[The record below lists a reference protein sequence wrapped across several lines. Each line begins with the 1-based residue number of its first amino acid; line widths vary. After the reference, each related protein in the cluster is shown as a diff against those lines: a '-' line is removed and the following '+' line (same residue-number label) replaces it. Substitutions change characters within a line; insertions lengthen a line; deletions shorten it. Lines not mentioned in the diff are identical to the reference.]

1 MNVIDFTQLM
11 QLSAAGLVVAALLVV
26 YLINRSKDAA
36 MAAVLQVSV
45 NTMTDTYKIGVASL
59 KESQEGQRLF
69 YQAKVD
75 DLFEELMSERQERKA
90 ETDKLQ
96 KRIADLECEV
106 NEKDKRIETLEDV
119 VENKDVRI
127 EALEAEVKRLNG
139 LMSSKQDKQKKAKTT
154 NAAKK

>member
-26 YLINRSKDAA
+26 YLINKSKDAA

-75 DLFEELMSERQERKA
+75 DLFKELMGERQERKEE
-90 ETDKLQ
+90 ETKLH
-96 KRIADLECEV
+96 KRISDLECEV
-106 NEKDKRIETLEDV
+106 EEKDQRIKTQEERIETLED
-119 VENKDVRI
+119 ENTK
-127 EALEAEVKRLNG
+127 LKAEVDRLKGALNN
-139 LMSSKQDKQKKAKTT
+139 KADKAARSVKVAEKK
-154 NAAKK
+154 